1 MPKSF
6 LQNLGLGK
14 KNKES
19 KMTITLENVDA
30 ETLRVIESLKGL
42 NKDLVITQEGDE
54 CPICKAHDYTLKP
67 EVERE
72 ILESI
77 VEMERERQKG
87 TLKTYSDINEL
98 RKALES

>member
-1 MPKSF
+1 
-6 LQNLGLGK
+6 
-14 KNKES
+14 
-19 KMTITLENVDA
+19 MTITLENVDV

-42 NKDLVITQEGDE
+42 NKDLVITQEVDE

-77 VEMERERQKG
+77 AEMERELQKG